1 MTMLASRSSTSTTTD
16 GERPR
21 LNLRTLGALLLGA
34 PVALAIWGAVMLV
47 LTLFQ
52 PAGRPVAVYAPGG
65 AAAAIAAVVAA
76 DGYLLEV
83 RGGTVIAI
91 ARDDGFVPRLYR
103 SGAALVLAADVGG
116 CIVPPGTRA

>member
-1 MTMLASRSSTSTTTD
+1 MTTEAESTA
-16 GERPR
+16 
-21 LNLRTLGALLLGA
+21 LNRRTVGALVLGV

-65 AAAAIAAVVAA
+65 AGPAIAAVIAA

-83 RGGTVIAI
+83 RGDTVIAI
-91 ARDDGFVPRLYR
+91 AKDNGFVPRLYR
-103 SGAALVLAADVGG
+103 SGAALVLNADINP
-116 CIVPPGTRA
+116 CIVAPPGEQSA